1 MQTRIKLL
9 VLIILLLNNS
19 FCNGLRIYYIQ
30 RNYLRKNVMKTN
42 IEKIENYTLDT
53 KTIDT
58 NTINTSNENKR
69 PEKNLEQTSILE
81 KIKDIENDNE
91 IEVIDIYT
99 DNDIEKNNDAS
110 EGYYLRGNFYN
121 Y

>member
-19 FCNGLRIYYIQ
+19 LCNGLRIYYIQ

-58 NTINTSNENKR
+58 NTINISNENKR

-91 IEVIDIYT
+91 IEVIDIEN

-110 EGYYLRGNFYN
+110 EGYYLRGNYYN

>member
-1 MQTRIKLL
+1 MQMRIKLL

-30 RNYLRKNVMKTN
+30 GNYLRKNVMKTN
-42 IEKIENYTLDT
+42 IENNTLDT

-69 PEKNLEQTSILE
+69 PEKNIEQISILE
-81 KIKDIENDNE
+81 KLKDIENDND
-91 IEVIDIYT
+91 IEVIDIEN

>member
-1 MQTRIKLL
+1 MQMRIKLL

-42 IEKIENYTLDT
+42 IEKTENN
-53 KTIDT
+53 TIDT

-69 PEKNLEQTSILE
+69 PEKNIEQTSILE
-81 KIKDIENDNE
+81 KLKDIENDND
-91 IEVIDIYT
+91 IEVIDIEN

-110 EGYYLRGNFYN
+110 EGYYLRGNYYN

>member
-30 RNYLRKNVMKTN
+30 RNYLRKNIAKTN
-42 IEKIENYTLDT
+42 IEKIENN
-53 KTIDT
+53 TIDT

-69 PEKNLEQTSILE
+69 HEKNIEETSILE
-81 KIKDIENDNE
+81 KLKDIENDNE

-99 DNDIEKNNDAS
+99 DDEIEKDNDAS
-110 EGYYLRGNFYN
+110 DGYYLRGNYYN

>member
-58 NTINTSNENKR
+58 LNENKR
-69 PEKNLEQTSILE
+69 PEKNIEQTSILE
-81 KIKDIENDNE
+81 KLKDIENDND

-110 EGYYLRGNFYN
+110 EGYYLRGNYYN

>member
-1 MQTRIKLL
+1 MQMIIKLL

-30 RNYLRKNVMKTN
+30 GNYLRKNVMKTN
-42 IEKIENYTLDT
+42 IEKTENNTLDT
-53 KTIDT
+53 KTVDT